1 MFSSVIYLKLI
12 LDMILG
18 RKILPPPLYRES
30 NFPSTFYL
38 IFFFFL
44 ILATPMAC
52 GTLVPQPDIEPMPRM
67 LEG

>member
-18 RKILPPPLYRES
+18 RKILPPPLYREP

-38 IFFFFL
+38 ILCFL
-44 ILATPMAC
+44 KILATPWH
-52 GTLVPQPDIEPMPRM
+52 VEP
-67 LEG
+67 